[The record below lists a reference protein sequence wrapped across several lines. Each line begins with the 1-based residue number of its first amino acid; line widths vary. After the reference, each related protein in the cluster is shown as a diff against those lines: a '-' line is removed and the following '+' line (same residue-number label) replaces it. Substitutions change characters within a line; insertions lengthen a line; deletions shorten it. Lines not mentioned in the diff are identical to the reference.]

1 MYKKALGMFAGIDM
15 KPERREVVAQ
25 YFSYSLLIADSLTTA
40 VIGHLA
46 EIAATDPSF
55 KMPDVS
61 NPAVIVRT
69 VFEFFGGSI
78 GKDDG
83 LELVLLPEGSES
95 NHPFVENGVK
105 ERISRGHLI
114 NAMQLMLRVPLTPVM
129 VDGKV
134 SNFEYHKEFFFRDAA
149 GMEKW
154 LAISSTR
161 NWKNSAS
168 GMIIL

>member
-15 KPERREVVAQ
+15 KPARREIVAE

-61 NPAVIVRT
+61 DPAVIVRT

-83 LELVLLPEGSES
+83 LELVLLPEGSDAD
-95 NHPFVENGVK
+95 HPAVEKGVAK
-105 ERISRGHLI
+105 RIPVGHLI
-114 NAMQLMLRVPLTPVM
+114 NTLNLMLRVPLTPVM
-129 VDGKV
+129 VDGKI
-134 SNFEYHKEFFFRDAA
+134 SNFEYHKEFFFRDVA

-154 LAISSTR
+154 LAIRSAR